1 MMIRCNTF
9 LQIMEKGD
17 ILNNQ
22 SISSFPLRR
31 KISRQKVRR
40 WTGCSESSYRPTAA
54 KKLCPDGSLC
64 GLHLSLRPAP
74 LAESK
79 SPPRAARRE
88 AFAERLFLRH
98 NRKLRQ
104 CKPLQGEFAKANS
117 LKNVLAGARFFA
129 ALGGSL
135 MRRCGSKPRRGPSGQ
150 SD

>member
-1 MMIRCNTF
+1 M
-9 LQIMEKGD
+9 QIAKKEGD

-40 WTGCSESSYRPTAA
+40 LGRGESSYRPQLQA
-54 KKLCPDGSLC
+54 KLCPGEPLC

-88 AFAERLFLRH
+88 AFAERLYL
-98 NRKLRQ
+98 L
-104 CKPLQGEFAKANS
+104 LLLEE
-117 LKNVLAGARFFA
+117 V
-129 ALGGSL
+129 
-135 MRRCGSKPRRGPSGQ
+135 
-150 SD
+150 